1 MQTRRITKLN
11 ENTRIAI
18 NVPSNVRINA
28 LAKSAENSKN
38 NENKL
43 HHTLALLKKW
53 LTKEHTELKCETNQ
67 NKELV

>member
-28 LAKSAENSKN
+28 LAKSAENWKN

-43 HHTLALLKKW
+43 HHTLALLK
-53 LTKEHTELKCETNQ
+53 
-67 NKELV
+67 